1 MSRAGSVY
9 ARLVL
14 GIDVHDLTGGFKCF
28 RRIVLETIDLDSISS
43 LGYTFQVETT
53 YRALR
58 AGFRVKEVPIVFSDR
73 EVGGSKMTKMIVAE
87 AVWRIPALRYAAM
100 RSRFNPGY
108 SDFMALLTEVTDA
121 TFEREVTQSDRP
133 VVVDFW
139 APWCGPC
146 RVIGPILEDMATQH
160 GERVTFTKLNV
171 DDNPQVAGRFNVL
184 SIPTV
189 ILFENGEPQ
198 ETVIGARSKS
208 HRRGCLGTPA
218 ERGLTRSGGLI
229 I

>member
-1 MSRAGSVY
+1 
-9 ARLVL
+9 
-14 GIDVHDLTGGFKCF
+14 
-28 RRIVLETIDLDSISS
+28 
-43 LGYTFQVETT
+43 
-53 YRALR
+53 
-58 AGFRVKEVPIVFSDR
+58 
-73 EVGGSKMTKMIVAE
+73 
-87 AVWRIPALRYAAM
+87 
-100 RSRFNPGY
+100 
-108 SDFMALLTEVTDA
+108 MALLTEVTDA
-121 TFEREVTQSDRP
+121 TFEQEVTQSDRP

-208 HRRGCLGTPA
+208 HYEDA
-218 ERGLTRSGGLI
+218 WERWLSAA
-229 I
+229 